1 MMRRD
6 RLGIL
11 KRREH
16 GVIVDAAWVAAHL
29 ADPKVEVVELDVS
42 RASYDAGHI
51 PGAVLWN
58 AYSDLRDSSYTP
70 IGHAELERLLSRSGI
85 SPDTTLVFYGYG
97 AVLGLWLMKAHG
109 HADLRMLAGPR
120 EQWTEAGGEW
130 STDVPEPL
138 ESSYPLAEAKADTLA
153 SRSAAEAAIGD
164 PRRVLLDVRAESE
177 YDGERFWPSGATEDV
192 GRAGHIPGAVSLPI
206 GLMCNEDETLKPAE
220 ELRLLLDGAG
230 ITSDVQVITY
240 CTIGNRASR
249 AWFALKY
256 LLDYPDVSVYYG
268 SWVEWGKAADT
279 PIEP

>member
-1 MMRRD
+1 VIWRG
-6 RLGIL
+6 RLGIH

-16 GVIVDAAWVAAHL
+16 VVIVDAAWVAAHL
-29 ADPKVEVVELDVS
+29 ADPRVAVVELDVS
-42 RASYDAGHI
+42 PASYDAGHI
-51 PGAVLWN
+51 PGAVLWS
-58 AYSDLRDSSYTP
+58 AYSDLRDSDYTP
-70 IGHAELERLLSRSGI
+70 VGRAELERLLSRSGI

-97 AVLGLWLMKAHG
+97 AALGVWLMQAHG
-109 HADLRMLAGPR
+109 HADVRMLAGPR
-120 EQWTEAGGEW
+120 EEWTEAGGGW
-130 STDVPEPL
+130 SADVPEPP

-164 PRRVLLDVRAESE
+164 PRRLLLDVRAESE

-192 GRAGHIPGAVSLPI
+192 GRTGHIPGAVSLPI

-230 ITSDVQVITY
+230 ITSDMQVIAY

-256 LLDYPDVSVYYG
+256 LLDFTDVSVYYG
-268 SWVEWGKAADT
+268 SWVEWGKAPDT